1 MDITVNSQ
9 NNTQIVD
16 AQPPQEPTVD
26 NQQQQVNTE
35 PAQQQQVENT
45 NTEATATTQVDAQ
58 TNTVQEAM
66 AQQRQT
72 TEKLTEDL
80 AQRNVDFKALEEE
93 YTKNGNLSTASLE
106 TLANAGYPK
115 EVVDA
120 YINGVEATQ
129 EKFYN
134 AVVGF
139 AGGEDEYRQVAQFV
153 QSQGQQAIDNFNSA
167 INGGNLGVI
176 NMVIQG
182 VKANMQA
189 VNGTANST
197 ILGQTTGGTTTANTN
212 AFQTKQQMVEAISD
226 PRYSTDPIYR
236 KQVETKIMNSD
247 FTM

>member
-66 AQQRQT
+66 AQQKQT

-106 TLANAGYPK
+106 ALANAGYPK

-139 AGGEDEYRQVAQFV
+139 AGGEDGYRQVAQFV

-197 ILGQTTGGTTTANTN
+197 ILGQTTCGTTANTN

-226 PRYSTDPIYR
+226 PRYSTDPLYR